1 MKNAVYKFT
10 TAVAVAGILAGCSAG
25 KGGDSFGDAVTLK
38 ADSITV
44 NAIVDPRQWAS
55 SGDYAAILG
64 NKTDTALFVF
74 SLPDFDLRYSDLTR
88 GEGPDEL
95 GMWPDLHSDN
105 ADDGGFYVE
114 DFSKKFTRL
123 YMPGRDSLSMKA
135 SYKMKNIQAIVN
147 GKKYITSKLNTTDGK
162 KVDYYRLTDWETGD
176 VLDSIAT
183 LGVWFTDKIGDYT
196 VHYQRN
202 SPMCTS
208 YGDKLAI
215 AYAHTGRVD
224 FYDLKDDKFA
234 LYKSQ
239 GDLRTIEQLQDDMPK
254 LKDNAEGSVEEVA
267 SDKNYVYVLE
277 RTKIKED
284 ANGLPTYKCIVKVY
298 GWDGSCMEM
307 YELDKQVTSMILHHG
322 SGKLF
327 CYDNALDF
335 EQVYVYTPKG
345 L

>member
-1 MKNAVYKFT
+1 
-10 TAVAVAGILAGCSAG
+10 
-25 KGGDSFGDAVTLK
+25 
-38 ADSITV
+38 
-44 NAIVDPRQWAS
+44 
-55 SGDYAAILG
+55 
-64 NKTDTALFVF
+64 
-74 SLPDFDLRYSDLTR
+74 
-88 GEGPDEL
+88 
-95 GMWPDLHSDN
+95 
-105 ADDGGFYVE
+105 
-114 DFSKKFTRL
+114 
-123 YMPGRDSLSMKA
+123 MPGRDSLSMKA

-196 VHYQRN
+196 VHYQSN

-239 GDLRTIEQLQDDMPK
+239 GDLRTIEQLHDDMPK

-298 GWDGSCMEM
+298 GWGWKLYGDVRTGQTGYKYDTAPRQRQIILLRQRAGLRTGVRLHPERTLKITGHGGSLTAPPCFCFIRIALKINHHKSKNYGHFE
-307 YELDKQVTSMILHHG
+307 TSF
-322 SGKLF
+322 S
-327 CYDNALDF
+327 
-335 EQVYVYTPKG
+335 
-345 L
+345 